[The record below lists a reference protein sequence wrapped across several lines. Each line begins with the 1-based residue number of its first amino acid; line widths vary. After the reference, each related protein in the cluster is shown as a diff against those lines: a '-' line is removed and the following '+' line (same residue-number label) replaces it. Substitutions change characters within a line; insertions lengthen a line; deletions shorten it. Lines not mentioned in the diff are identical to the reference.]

1 VSRRQNPLIAVLLVA
16 AVAVSIATV
25 VCVVMLPEAGS
36 VRHAAGTKGSA
47 LADLR
52 ASLNALGINQADGTI
67 QHLLTRTPSA
77 LSFRGATYWTAA
89 EVASRRDTYLEAGAL
104 LSVVLLF
111 TAAVLVA
118 ADWRRAK
125 ADVRGSPG
133 TRRAAA

>member
-1 VSRRQNPLIAVLLVA
+1 MSRRKSPLIAVLLVG
-16 AVAVSIATV
+16 AVAVSIATAVRV
-25 VCVVMLPEAGS
+25 VTLPEAGS

-47 LADLR
+47 LDDLR

-67 QHLLTRTPSA
+67 QHLLTKTPSA

-89 EVASRRDTYLEAGAL
+89 EVGSRRDTYLEAGAM
-104 LSVVLLF
+104 LSGVLLL

-118 ADWRRAK
+118 ADWRPAT
-125 ADVRGSPG
+125 AEVRGSPG